1 MTVKMDRLKKQIDKF
16 VTNNFGRIIE
26 INQKYSTPRI
36 EMSPAVKIALLFLRL
51 YLFLLVGLLVFKF
64 ITLLK

>member
-1 MTVKMDRLKKQIDKF
+1 MTVKMDRLKKHIDKF